1 MTVYL
6 DTTALV
12 GLHVEGP
19 LRTVVESVLD
29 ADADWCSSAV
39 TLVEA
44 LALVDRLVDEPLGRR
59 DLEDLIRLTW
69 DRVGV
74 IPIDARCLERATTLI
89 RDQPLRLSDALHL
102 AAAERLPRPL
112 SFVTFDPPQIPV
124 ALALGFDVVSN

>member
-1 MTVYL
+1 VTVYL

-19 LRTVVESVLD
+19 LRAVVEPVLD
-29 ADADWCSSAV
+29 TDPHWCSSAV

-44 LALVDRLVDEPLGRR
+44 LALVDRLMDEPLERS
-59 DLEDLIRLTW
+59 DVEDLIRLTW
-69 DRVGV
+69 DRVAV
-74 IPIDARCLERATTLI
+74 VPVDARCLERATTLI

-112 SFVTFDPPQIPV
+112 SFVTFDPAQIPV